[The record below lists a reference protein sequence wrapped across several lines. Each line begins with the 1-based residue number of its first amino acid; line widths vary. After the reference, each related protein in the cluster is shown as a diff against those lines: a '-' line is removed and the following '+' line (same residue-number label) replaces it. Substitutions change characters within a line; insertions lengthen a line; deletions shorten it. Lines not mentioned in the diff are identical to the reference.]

1 MNAARSAVGS
11 SSAPL
16 LTLPGW
22 PSSTQV
28 IESRLPVSPP
38 GSSDDPGPAEGA
50 SDSVAPPDELVPA
63 PPQAASSK
71 LTVATNA
78 AYRHLR
84 RCIGVPTSIA
94 YAWREAGRRIG
105 QDETDQDSLPMRRP
119 TGAVLLPARRVSQAE
134 QITAGTAHGFIL
146 TERCRSAGG

>member
-1 MNAARSAVGS
+1 MKAARSAVGS

-16 LTLPGW
+16 LIFPGW

-28 IESRLPVSPP
+28 IESRKPVSPP

-50 SDSVAPPDELVPA
+50 SDPVASPDELVPA

-71 LTVATNA
+71 LTVATSA

-84 RCIGVPTSIA
+84 RCIGVSSSITH
-94 YAWREAGRRIG
+94 AWREAGRRIG
-105 QDETDQDSLPMRRP
+105 EDETDQDHLAMRRP
-119 TGAVLLPARRVSQAE
+119 TDAVPLPGRRVSQAE
-134 QITAGTAHGFIL
+134 HNTHA
-146 TERCRSAGG
+146 S